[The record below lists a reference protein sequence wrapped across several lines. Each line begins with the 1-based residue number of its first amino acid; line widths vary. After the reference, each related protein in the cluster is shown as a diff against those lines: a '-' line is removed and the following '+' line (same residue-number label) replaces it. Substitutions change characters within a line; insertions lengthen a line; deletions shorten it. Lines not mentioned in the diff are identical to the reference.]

1 MWDMWR
7 CQATPGCK
15 HCGRCLISTLWH
27 GWALRSLRSK
37 SDVLQGIEE
46 SQRCLYRL
54 HRADYLQG
62 GYKMRLGKH
71 TIELVIVGEIACLYA
86 HFDVAENDGTCYP
99 QVSAHG
105 RYRRHAVT
113 VLLVCRSSKV
123 FHSTWRCASSLTSR
137 GVGAETAAM
146 SKPYLAALCALP
158 WAMSACGAA
167 SWMLPVG
174 AALPSAYWFWTQSWE
189 AHFRI

>member
-1 MWDMWR
+1 ML
-7 CQATPGCK
+7 A
-15 HCGRCLISTLWH
+15 
-27 GWALRSLRSK
+27 
-37 SDVLQGIEE
+37 
-46 SQRCLYRL
+46 
-54 HRADYLQG
+54 
-62 GYKMRLGKH
+62 
-71 TIELVIVGEIACLYA
+71 YA

-123 FHSTWRCASSLTSR
+123 FHWRCASSLTSR

-174 AALPSAYWFWTQSWE
+174 AALPSAYWFWTRIWE
-189 AHFRI
+189 AKISGFEKPCSSGGAHFRLLRKNQVQQLVVLG